1 MFVRVRINAGL
12 IGTVEVVREHDDNG
26 TDVGAVNTYRWS
38 YVGEGGR
45 KLDGTIQHRYG
56 DGAIVLA
63 HNALAAVASRYQ
75 VVAHM
80 SHDAIVVSGC
90 PLCVS
95 LEVAGS

>member
-1 MFVRVRINAGL
+1 MFVRVRINAAL

-26 TDVGAVNTYRWS
+26 ADVDAINTYRWT

-75 VVAHM
+75 LVAHLD
-80 SHDAIVVSGC
+80 HAAANVGGC
-90 PLCVS
+90 PLCVAAVTS
-95 LEVAGS
+95 